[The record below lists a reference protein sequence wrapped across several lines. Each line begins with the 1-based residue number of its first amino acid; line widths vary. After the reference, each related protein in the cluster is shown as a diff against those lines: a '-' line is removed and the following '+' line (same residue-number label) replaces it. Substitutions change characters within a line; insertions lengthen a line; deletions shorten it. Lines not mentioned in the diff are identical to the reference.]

1 MLWECE
7 SSESVLSVNKRR
19 NQLGGRGGEGGGEK
33 GGEGQKENGEVRS
46 HSIPSTR
53 VKCIPKTPTLQGN
66 NRV

>member
-19 NQLGGRGGEGGGEK
+19 NQLGGGEGGEK

-53 VKCIPKTPTLQGN
+53 VRCTPKTPTLQGN

>member
-19 NQLGGRGGEGGGEK
+19 NQLGGGGGEGER

-46 HSIPSTR
+46 HSISSTR
-53 VKCIPKTPTLQGN
+53 VKCTPKTPTLQGN

>member
-19 NQLGGRGGEGGGEK
+19 NQLGGRGGGRER

-46 HSIPSTR
+46 HSISSNR
-53 VKCIPKTPTLQGN
+53 VKCTPKTPTLQGN

>member
-19 NQLGGRGGEGGGEK
+19 NQLGGRGVRGGEK

-46 HSIPSTR
+46 HSIASTR
-53 VKCIPKTPTLQGN
+53 VKCTPKTPTLQGN

>member
-19 NQLGGRGGEGGGEK
+19 NQLGGRGGGGER

-46 HSIPSTR
+46 HSISSNR
-53 VKCIPKTPTLQGN
+53 VKCTPKTPTLQGN

>member
-19 NQLGGRGGEGGGEK
+19 NQLGGGGGEGER
-33 GGEGQKENGEVRS
+33 GGEGQKENEEVRS
-46 HSIPSTR
+46 HSISSTR
-53 VKCIPKTPTLQGN
+53 VKCTPKTPTLQGN

>member
-19 NQLGGRGGEGGGEK
+19 NQLGGGGRGEGER

-53 VKCIPKTPTLQGN
+53 LKCTPKTPTLQGN

>member
-19 NQLGGRGGEGGGEK
+19 NQLGGRGGGGER
-33 GGEGQKENGEVRS
+33 GGKGQKENGEVRS
-46 HSIPSTR
+46 HSISSTR
-53 VKCIPKTPTLQGN
+53 VKCTPKTPTLQGN

>member
-19 NQLGGRGGEGGGEK
+19 NQLGGGGGGEGER

-46 HSIPSTR
+46 HSIPSTS
-53 VKCIPKTPTLQGN
+53 VKCTPKTPTLQGN